1 LSQNNSGGS
10 AIGEGLEIYRQDPR
24 KFEIRVIGSLL
35 VGEEG
40 AGVSP
45 AKFKRGAASGV
56 EEDWSTSIRSS
67 RRVQGWVWEEERVTG
82 GGFLPV
88 AEVVAEGS
96 SSAGCFL
103 ARRAARPWSNSCSR
117 RRGGYWS
124 GWSSRRKGGRTG
136 STETEAHRRGGSDG
150 EVVPVTGVPED
161 GEEATGKLLRNDV
174 VLLVLLAKAE
184 GLCGG
189 ESMVRPSGGG
199 A

>member
-1 LSQNNSGGS
+1 LE
-10 AIGEGLEIYRQDPR
+10 GEGLDIYRQDPR
-24 KFEIRVIGSLL
+24 KFEIRAIGSLL
-35 VGEEG
+35 IGEEG

-45 AKFKRGAASGV
+45 AKFQRGAASGV

-67 RRVQGWVWEEERVTG
+67 RRVQGWVWEEERVIG
-82 GGFLPV
+82 GGFLTV
-88 AEVVAEGS
+88 AEAAVEGS

-124 GWSSRRKGGRTG
+124 GWTGRRKGGRPG
-136 STETEAHRRGGSDG
+136 STETEAHQRGGSDG
-150 EVVPVTGVPED
+150 EVVPVTVVPED
-161 GEEATGKLLRNDV
+161 GEEAAGKLLRNHV

-184 GLCGG
+184 GLCGS
-189 ESMVRPSGGG
+189 ESTVRPSGGR